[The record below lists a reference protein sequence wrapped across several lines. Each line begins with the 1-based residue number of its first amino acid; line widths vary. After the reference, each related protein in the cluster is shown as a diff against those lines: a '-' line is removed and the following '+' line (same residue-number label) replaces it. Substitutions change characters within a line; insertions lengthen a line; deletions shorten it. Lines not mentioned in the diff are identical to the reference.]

1 MNEIAKNIL
10 KHVSTSSND
19 EFKVIKLSDDSIIIE
34 SNGNHMEIDTSSDKK
49 ESEYQQAGI
58 ELKDSKYIT
67 KIDSSK
73 GLYRITA
80 EGYKAAEKL

>member
-10 KHVSTSSND
+10 KYVNTSSND
-19 EFKVIKLSDDSIIIE
+19 EFKVIRLSDDSIIIE
-34 SNGNHMEIDTSSDKK
+34 SNGNRMEIDTSSDKK
-49 ESEYQQAGI
+49 KSKYQQAGE

-67 KIDSSK
+67 EIDSSK
-73 GLYRITA
+73 GLFRITA